1 MKSKV
6 ILKGIIIIFISLVC
20 LIATLILNDS
30 INNDLISIL
39 IMIIFFVIEC
49 YGLFLIKRQKYQR

>member
-1 MKSKV
+1 MKSKA

-49 YGLFLIKRQKYQR
+49 YGLFLIIRQKYQR